1 MSTQI
6 ENESPKTKKKA
17 AVKQSRPQKKKPNKA
32 LRRFRRWMTFLI
44 FLGFA
49 GFIAYTGWVQYD
61 IPEGYGGLI
70 HTKFSF
76 KDGAKTGGFD
86 EAITV
91 HDGLHWRWEKL
102 FPTNLTMHVYP
113 LEIRTVTLSSQGT
126 LPSGDIYLDY
136 IGEQDASRFNWNI
149 SVSLSYRLKEESIPR
164 LADEKGIFPEDLEEF
179 FSEEEQLMER
189 EMFGFIKDYSPE
201 DSGTAYW
208 AGIEEDLNRLH
219 PFLEITSLAP
229 ESIIQ
234 PDLVLYEKARSLYF
248 AYLDEKNRAL
258 EEMIARVAPRTTV
271 NEEKMKVLEEYGKVL
286 TEYPVLIDFFALDK
300 NNDFGRF
307 TPDQLMPEV
316 LEASE

>member
-6 ENESPKTKKKA
+6 ENESTKTKKK
-17 AVKQSRPQKKKPNKA
+17 KTEKPSRARKKTPNKS

-49 GFIAYTGWVQYD
+49 GFVAYTGWVQYN

-70 HTKFSF
+70 HTKFSY
-76 KDGAKTGGFD
+76 KDGVKTGGFD
-86 EAITV
+86 EALTV

-113 LEIRTVTLSSQGT
+113 LDIRAVTLSSRGT
-126 LPSGDIYLDY
+126 LPSGDIYLSY
-136 IGEQDASRFNWNI
+136 IEEQDASRFDWNI
-149 SVSLSYRLKEESIPR
+149 SISLSYRLREENVPR
-164 LADEKGIFPEDLEEF
+164 LAAEKGIFPEDLEDF
-179 FSEEEQLMER
+179 FTEEEQLMER
-189 EMFGFIKDYSPE
+189 DIYGLIKGYSPE
-201 DSGTAYW
+201 DNGTAYW
-208 AGIEEDLNRLH
+208 AGIEEELNRLH

-234 PDLVLYEKARSLYF
+234 PDLELYEKAKSLYF

-286 TEYPVLIDFFALDK
+286 SEYPVLIDFFALDRD
-300 NNDFGRF
+300 NDFGRY
-307 TPDQLMPEV
+307 TPDQLMPED